1 MGRRIIVGKGFE
13 GDGSRDTDTDTD
25 TDGTGKYYIRRIQ
38 LNYSSYI
45 YLIKWQLRLQ

>member
-13 GDGSRDTDTDTD
+13 GDRSRDTDTD